1 MPSSK
6 RRRQQSNKKGP
17 TPRKARSTS
26 TTGDDVNPD
35 VEGHPSMVGRRL
47 KRSDPQTAVRA
58 SARYTPK
65 FKARGPFRPTWHK
78 VVGALLV
85 MLGLSI
91 FVINDLAWFDINI
104 IPGGH
109 NELWALLSFAVAGTS
124 TWWFGWFDRPP
135 GHPGR

>member
-17 TPRKARSTS
+17 TPRRSRSATIA
-26 TTGDDVNPD
+26 GDDVRPG
-35 VEGHPSMVGRRL
+35 VTGHPSTVEGRL
-47 KRSDPQTAVRA
+47 QRSDPQTGARA

-78 VVGALLV
+78 VVGAMLII
-85 MLGLSI
+85 LGLSI

-109 NELWALLSFAVAGTS
+109 NELWALLAFAVAGTS

-135 GHPGR
+135 GQPGR